1 MGTGIAEKHTLGG
14 IGVLVPASEIL
25 DMRVFYETM
34 GHPSRGANSLGIASL
49 PDRGTMPTPLRDPPK
64 S

>member
-1 MGTGIAEKHTLGG
+1 M
-14 IGVLVPASEIL
+14 LVPASEIL

-49 PDRGTMPTPLRDPPK
+49 PDRRTMPTPLRDPPK